1 MKTAVILAGY
11 IVLVNL
17 LGFILMW
24 DDKFRARRH
33 AFRIPEATLFM
44 IALIGG
50 SAGVICGMYTFRHK
64 TKHPR
69 FVIGVPVILALQVIA
84 TLIILGITDLSFL

>member
-1 MKTAVILAGY
+1 MTTAILLAGY

-17 LGFILMW
+17 AGFFMMGS
-24 DDKFRARRH
+24 DKQRARRH
-33 AFRIPEATLFM
+33 AFRIPEASLFA

-50 SAGVICGMYTFRHK
+50 SAGALSGMYVFHHK

-69 FVIGVPVILALQVIA
+69 FLIGMPVILAVQVSLVFLVLA
-84 TLIILGITDLSFL
+84 LTEVSFL

>member
-1 MKTAVILAGY
+1 MKTALILAGY

-17 LGFILMW
+17 TGFFLMG

-33 AFRIPEATLFM
+33 AFRIPEASLFAV
-44 IALIGG
+44 ALIGG
-50 SAGVICGMYTFRHK
+50 SAGAIAGMYTFHHK

-69 FVIGVPVILALQVIA
+69 FVIGMPVILALQVVLVLV
-84 TLIILGITDLSFL
+84 TLSLTDISFL